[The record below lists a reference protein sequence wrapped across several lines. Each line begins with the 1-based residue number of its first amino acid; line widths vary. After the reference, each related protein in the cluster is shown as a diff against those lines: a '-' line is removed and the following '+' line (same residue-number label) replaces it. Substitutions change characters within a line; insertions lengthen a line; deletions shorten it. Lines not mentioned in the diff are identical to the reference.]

1 MKGLLIAIIVAAGGM
16 AFAEE
21 TAHPAATQPA
31 ATTPTTASS
40 AKKLDRKAAK
50 NECLKENKNLKGPE
64 LKKCIHSKTM

>member
-31 ATTPTTASS
+31 ATTTATAS
-40 AKKLDRKAAK
+40 AKKLDHTAK
-50 NECLKENKNLKGPE
+50 EECLKENKNLKGAE
-64 LKKCIHSKTM
+64 LKKCIRSKKM